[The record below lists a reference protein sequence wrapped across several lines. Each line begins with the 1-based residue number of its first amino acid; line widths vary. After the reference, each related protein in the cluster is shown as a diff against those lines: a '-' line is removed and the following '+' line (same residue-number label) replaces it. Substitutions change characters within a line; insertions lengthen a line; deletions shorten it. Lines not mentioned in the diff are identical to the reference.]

1 MTDSGELHEA
11 GTRQI
16 DSDIDP
22 SLQPDLFEKLLA
34 AAAIALLALVSTAI
48 LRGRHAWAELGPNVW
63 VHLAL
68 VVIPLAITPIQ
79 LLRRRGDIPH
89 RTLGWI
95 WALSLF
101 STAIVSFTIRD
112 LNDGGLSFIHIFS
125 AVTVLTV
132 PALVLAARNH
142 RIARHRNAVRWLVTG
157 ALLTAGYFT
166 LLPSRILGG
175 WLWN

>member
-1 MTDSGELHEA
+1 MANSKLPQDVGATKV
-11 GTRQI
+11 T
-16 DSDIDP
+16 SDTDP
-22 SLQPDLFEKLLA
+22 SLRSDAFEKLLA
-34 AAAIALLALVSTAI
+34 AAAIALLILVSAAL
-48 LRGRHAWAELGPNVW
+48 LRGSHAWAMLEPNVW
-63 VHLAL
+63 LHLAL
-68 VVIPLAITPIQ
+68 VMVPLAITPVQ
-79 LLRRRGDIPH
+79 LLRRRGDLLH
-89 RTLGWI
+89 RIAGWI

-112 LNDGGLSFIHIFS
+112 LNDGRPSFIHLFS
-125 AVTVLTV
+125 LVTVVTV
-132 PALVLAARNH
+132 PGLVLAARHH